1 MGSGE
6 SNPGPWGPQARG
18 HRATDILLWHST
30 CLPLHAVL
38 CARPLHAHC
47 SLPVPWQ
54 SVGRQMTGRGGG
66 GGVDGFFAPFSH
78 CSTSNYLG
86 RSFIDVL
93 PFLWIDY
100 HCPLLLLPST
110 TTFGVDPQQFPLPNR
125 KKLCSNATH
134 WEEGTKFGVTPTGS
148 KRLPQSPPPLCV
160 CVCPC
165 VRLGM

>member
-6 SNPGPWGPQARG
+6 SNPRPWGPQARG

-66 GGVDGFFAPFSH
+66 GGLTDSSHPLVIVVRAITLDDHSLMFFLSSGSIITVP
-78 CSTSNYLG
+78 CSY
-86 RSFIDVL
+86 
-93 PFLWIDY
+93 
-100 HCPLLLLPST
+100 CPRQQRLVWTHNSSRCLTEKNCVRTQPTGKKVQNLVSLLPVPS
-110 TTFGVDPQQFPLPNR
+110 G
-125 KKLCSNATH
+125 CH
-134 WEEGTKFGVTPTGS
+134 
-148 KRLPQSPPPLCV
+148 SPPHPCVSV
-160 CVCPC
+160 CVRVCD
-165 VRLGM
+165 

>member
-1 MGSGE
+1 MLC
-6 SNPGPWGPQARG
+6 R
-18 HRATDILLWHST
+18 RATDILLWHST

-54 SVGRQMTGRGGG
+54 SVGRQMTGRGSGG
-66 GGVDGFFAPFSH
+66 GLTDSSHPLVIVVRAITLDDHSLMFFLSSGSIITVP
-78 CSTSNYLG
+78 CSY
-86 RSFIDVL
+86 
-93 PFLWIDY
+93 
-100 HCPLLLLPST
+100 CPR
-110 TTFGVDPQQFPLPNR
+110 QQRLVWTHNSSR
-125 KKLCSNATH
+125 CLTEKKLCSNATH

-148 KRLPQSPPPLCV
+148 KQLPQSPPPLCV